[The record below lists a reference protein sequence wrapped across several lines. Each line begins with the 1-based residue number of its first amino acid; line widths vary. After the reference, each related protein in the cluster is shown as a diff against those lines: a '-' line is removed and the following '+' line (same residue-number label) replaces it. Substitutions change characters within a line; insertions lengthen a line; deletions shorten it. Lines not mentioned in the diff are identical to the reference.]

1 MRKKPSER
9 LETVLKLAKI
19 KEQAAAVKLA
29 DNLRNVES
37 HRQQEKQLQQYKDD
51 YHQQFSQQ
59 GGEVK
64 SAADL
69 LNFQRFY
76 NSLEEAELTQKQRTV
91 LAKDQCELAQAEW
104 QLQYGKEKNMQS
116 LVERKQQ
123 KEMLDEE
130 KKDQARLDDRVT
142 SNFTITSMT

>member
-1 MRKKPSER
+1 MKKKPSER
-9 LETVLKLAKI
+9 LQTVLKLAKI

-37 HRQQEKQLQQYKDD
+37 HNQQEKQLQQYKDE
-51 YHQQFSQQ
+51 YHRQFSQQ
-59 GGEVK
+59 GGDAK

-76 NSLEEAELTQKQRTV
+76 NSLDEAELTQKQRTV
-91 LAKDQCELAQAEW
+91 LAKDQCEQAQTEW

-123 KEMLDEE
+123 QETLDQD
-130 KKDQARLDDRVT
+130 KKDQASLDDRVI
-142 SNFTITSMT
+142 SRSTIGSIP